1 MKLKGKQLSLFSKM
15 LAVFITCT
23 ALFMEIITGVT
34 IPMNDVIKVSL
45 FVALVFS
52 PVDISLWVETFF
64 QSFATGRNK
73 ALPCDEEKE
82 IS

>member
-1 MKLKGKQLSLFSKM
+1 MKLKGKQLSLSSKM
-15 LAVFITCT
+15 LAVFIACT

-64 QSFATGRNK
+64 QSFSSGRKK
-73 ALPCDEEKE
+73 APPSDEDKGVF
-82 IS
+82 